1 MRFVYEII
9 CILKGDLGVRRVNVK
24 KQQQKKNVYFCTIY
38 VHVYEIVLRCMI
50 RANEVVRASILQ

>member
-1 MRFVYEII
+1 MRFVYEIS

-24 KQQQKKNVYFCTIY
+24 KKKEKKYFCTFY

-50 RANEVVRASILQ
+50 RANEVVRATILQ